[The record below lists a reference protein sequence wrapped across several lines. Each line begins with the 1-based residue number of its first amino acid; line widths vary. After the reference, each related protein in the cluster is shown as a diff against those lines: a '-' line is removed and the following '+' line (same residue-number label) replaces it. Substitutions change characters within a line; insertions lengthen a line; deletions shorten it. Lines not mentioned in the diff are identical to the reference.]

1 MIRRLRDI
9 FGGGTSRDSVD
20 ATVSRGI
27 ADVLAALDN
36 VIDDDAALGR
46 LYADLGASAPG
57 AAPGWDGRTAA
68 DQARIRIG
76 RPGSATTTARTSRH
90 AAPQRRL
97 VLRSAVGVAAALTA
111 GAVALVAAGVTGAR
125 HNGTELTAYV
135 VKRVDS
141 ALSGAGQGQIAYM
154 TVTTKVLML
163 DGTTATATAEEW
175 SYGDR
180 WRSAVNSPDG
190 HPVYDEGSSAAAVY
204 TLVSYPSR
212 TWARQSG
219 LGHPA
224 TQGCATVVAALPSL
238 LQPGLPVSDPSA
250 WLPTTAAGA
259 LRAAISCGTLETDG
273 QQVVDGV
280 DAIKLTSR
288 PDSPLSETI
297 WVSPGTYLP
306 VRVVI
311 RSASGQPFPWQTAD
325 ISWLQPSE
333 QNQAKLTV
341 PIPAGFH
348 QGPLAKGVSA
358 ISQQTQFP
366 AGQSLGNTRPG

>member
-9 FGGGTSRDSVD
+9 SGGGTSGDSVD
-20 ATVSRGI
+20 GAVGRGM
-27 ADVLAALDN
+27 AHVLAALDN
-36 VIDDDAALGR
+36 AIDDDVALGR
-46 LYADLGASAPG
+46 LYAGLDA
-57 AAPGWDGRTAA
+57 
-68 DQARIRIG
+68 RIG
-76 RPGSATTTARTSRH
+76 RPGSAITRARTGRH
-90 AAPQRRL
+90 AASRRL
-97 VLRSAVGVAAALTA
+97 ALRWAAGVAAALTA
-111 GAVALVAAGVTGAR
+111 GAVALVSAGVAGAR
-125 HNGTELTAYV
+125 HDGTDLTAYV

-141 ALSGAGQGQIAYM
+141 ALSGAGQGQIAQM

-163 DGTTATATAEEW
+163 DGKTATATAEEW

-180 WRSAVNSPDG
+180 WRSVVNSPDG
-190 HPVYDEGSSAAAVY
+190 HPVYDEGYSAAALY

-212 TWARQSG
+212 TWARQPG

-224 TQGCATVVAALPSL
+224 ARGCGTVVAALPSL
-238 LQPGLPVSDPSA
+238 LQPGLPVSDPSV
-250 WLPTTAAGA
+250 WLPATAAGA

-273 QQVVDGV
+273 HQTIDGV

-333 QNQAKLTV
+333 QNLAKLTV

-348 QGPLAKGVSA
+348 LAPLAKGVSA
-358 ISQQTQFP
+358 ISQQNSE
-366 AGQSLGNTRPG
+366 GQPQGYSISG